1 MSEEDKDEL
10 VHIEVGEEELFA
22 DICRVVSDYRRQ
34 MEASQ
39 SLTYT
44 KPEKAAN
51 ALYRWSTGWSPTKI
65 RKKLGVQ
72 PVSLRNM
79 LVDFAIHADKWQE
92 LGAKISSRSWVRMG
106 MLEDE
111 VLEKLEDQVESGEIK
126 PTFLDLKNLS
136 IAKGASHREA
146 SLAMG
151 HATSITE
158 KRDGVTQ
165 DDYEET
171 RRKILERMENAIEVE
186 EVES

>member
-92 LGAKISSRSWVRMG
+92 LGAKISSRSMSGRPPAAIHSTHPCVRYWSRPG
-106 MLEDE
+106 G
-111 VLEKLEDQVESGEIK
+111 SRG
-126 PTFLDLKNLS
+126 S
-136 IAKGASHREA
+136 
-146 SLAMG
+146 
-151 HATSITE
+151 
-158 KRDGVTQ
+158 
-165 DDYEET
+165 
-171 RRKILERMENAIEVE
+171 
-186 EVES
+186 

>member
-111 VLEKLEDQVESGEIK
+111 VLEKLVRRQ
-126 PTFLDLKNLS
+126 PPPH
-136 IAKGASHREA
+136 HR
-146 SLAMG
+146 G
-151 HATSITE
+151 RPVKVKYAT
-158 KRDGVTQ
+158 
-165 DDYEET
+165 
-171 RRKILERMENAIEVE
+171 EVS
-186 EVES
+186 VRPPNFTS